1 MKTILVPT
9 DFSARSENAL
19 QYALWLARQIKA
31 QVLLYHVHYFPLQY
45 AYVDEAQP
53 SAKQNVQLRME
64 RLMHRILQQ
73 NGVLVE
79 SLMESGLALERITD
93 LVKSREIDLI
103 VMGTRGLS
111 PTPDEPLGSLTW
123 ALIQECIC
131 PVLAIPEHC
140 HYKPIDNILLAA
152 DHKSSR
158 PEYTFQ
164 LLSELISAF
173 KAKFNILH
181 LQADL
186 ERLTLAQQETD
197 QQLERYFLYN
207 DLYFHFSTNDSL
219 FCTLEE
225 FMAEEEI
232 SLLVMI
238 NRQQSYLQELY
249 HRNIGRNEAL
259 HQCIPL
265 LVLPEMNQEAW
276 VA

>member
-19 QYALWLARQIKA
+19 QYALLLARKIKA
-31 QVLLYHVHYFPLQY
+31 HLLVYHVHYFPLEYVY
-45 AYVDEAQP
+45 ADETQT
-53 SAKQNVQLRME
+53 SGRQNAQLRME
-64 RLMHRILQQ
+64 RLVYRVEQQ

-79 SLMESGLALERITD
+79 SLMESGLALERITH

-103 VMGTRGLS
+103 VMGTRGHS

-140 HYKPIDNILLAA
+140 HYQPIDSILLAA

-197 QQLERYFLYN
+197 RQLESYFLYD
-207 DLYFHFSTNDSL
+207 DLYFHFTTNDSL
-219 FCTLEE
+219 FRTLEE
-225 FMAEEEI
+225 FMAEEAI

-265 LVLPEMNQEAW
+265 LVLPEINQ